1 MMTSSNCRCSM
12 RWPAPS
18 TKPQPNHHMASAAT
32 QSSIL
37 PTLDIASRS
46 IREKV
51 RSGRCIR
58 GLVPPEV
65 EKYIAE
71 HSLYRG
77 TGEEEPP

>member
-1 MMTSSNCRCSM
+1 MLYC
-12 RWPAPS
+12 PA
-18 TKPQPNHHMASAAT
+18 
-32 QSSIL
+32 L

-65 EKYIAE
+65 ERYIAE

-77 TGEEEPP
+77 TGEEEQP